1 MKGHEMKKGQLV
13 TVIAEGLK
21 FPNRAI
27 CRVVEGTEPEDYGK
41 LIRVKNAIPGQT
53 LLVRIAKMRHGNP
66 EASIVEVL
74 KQGAEEYPFTDAKNV
89 CQAYPACGGCMYQTL
104 PYEKQLKLKEGM
116 LMDLFAPVLGED
128 RFQKLFEGILPSPD
142 QTEYRNKMEFSFGD
156 SVKDGPLE
164 LGMHKRGSFYDIVD
178 ASDCRIVDSDFR
190 QALQLTRDYFRKTGL
205 PFFHRNSH
213 EGYLRHLLVRKA
225 AKTGQILIDLV
236 TTSQIT
242 EGEEALLTG
251 GKDLLLEASWAGSLT
266 GILHTKND
274 RISDVVIDEGT
285 DILYG
290 QGYFEEELL
299 GLHFKITPF
308 SFFQTNSRG
317 AEELYRLART
327 YILHGGVAG
336 KGEAGQDDTL
346 EKQVTAGADVPGPM
360 DRADALE
367 KQVTA
372 GADVSGAIDRA
383 DALTASAKNADQADA
398 LTNKTVYD
406 LYSGTGTIA
415 QILSPSAGKVV
426 GVEIVPEAVEA
437 AKANA
442 RENGIENCRFLCGDV
457 LKVLDTIE
465 EKPDMIVLD
474 PPRDGVHPKAL
485 TKILDYGVEE
495 ILYISCKPTSLV
507 RDLPVMEEAGYHPVR
522 MAAVDLFPSTP
533 NVETVVLLSK
543 GEGE

>member
-1 MKGHEMKKGQLV
+1 MKKGQLV

-53 LLVRIAKMRHGNP
+53 LFVRIAKMRHGNP

-74 KQGAEEYPFTDAKNV
+74 KQGTEEYPFTDAKNV
-89 CQAYPACGGCMYQTL
+89 CQSYPACGGCMYQTL

-236 TTSQIT
+236 TTSQIA

-251 GKDLLLEASWAGSLT
+251 WKDLLLQASWAGSLT

-285 DILYG
+285 DVLYG

-346 EKQVTAGADVPGPM
+346 EKQVTAGADV
-360 DRADALE
+360 
-367 KQVTA
+367 
-372 GADVSGAIDRA
+372 
-383 DALTASAKNADQADA
+383 

-507 RDLPVMEEAGYHPVR
+507 RDLPIMEEAGYHPVR

-533 NVETVVLLSK
+533 NVETVVLLSNK
-543 GEGE
+543 NAKSDYVEIGVEAEDYYKIKDVEKE